1 MALTRKLLLQQTRE
15 KMGLFTSEGTKMVVN
30 MLDRPRASNAMKSVN
45 KSTVMRILIPNLN
58 SRNLSVLARIPIG
71 P

>member
-1 MALTRKLLLQQTRE
+1 LTRKLLLQQTRE